1 MKRMAFVVLFAVC
14 VVGLAPV
21 VRDGKE
27 FTDWSPAVNLG
38 PTVNSSANDSC
49 VSISKDGL
57 TLFFSSVRGNTAPMN
72 RDLYVTTRPTKDA
85 AWGAPDRL
93 DMLNTGGFDSCPA
106 LSLDEHRLY
115 FTSDRE
121 PSCGGIDLWVV
132 RRQDR
137 RDNFGWE
144 GPENLGCEPDGYV
157 NTPGWDV
164 TPTFFEDEEGNEVMY
179 FASTREAGVAT
190 TLAHHYESVMRRD
203 GTFGPGVPVYELNS
217 ANPYGDL
224 GITVRRDGLEV
235 FFLSTRPYGGAGM
248 PWNFWRATRTSTRE
262 AWSEPSFVPELGNPA
277 YGNGRITLSFDGSE
291 LYFASGRAGGL
302 GGPNDLYVARRD
314 QSRGPEGR

>member
-1 MKRMAFVVLFAVC
+1 MKRMAFVALLAVC
-14 VVGLAPV
+14 VVGLAPGA
-21 VRDGKE
+21 RDGKE
-27 FTDWSPAVNLG
+27 FTDWSPAENLG
-38 PTVNSSANDSC
+38 VLNSSSPDSC
-49 VSISKDGL
+49 ASISKDGL
-57 TLFFSSVRGNTAPMN
+57 TLFFSSMRGNTGIN
-72 RDLYVTTRPTKDA
+72 RDIYVTTRPTADA
-85 AWGAPDRL
+85 AWGTPVRL
-93 DMLNTGGFDSCPA
+93 DVLNTTYWDSCPA

-121 PSCGGIDLWVV
+121 PSCGGIDLWVI

-144 GPENLGCEPDGYV
+144 EPENLGCEQDGYV

-164 TPTFFEDEEGNEVMY
+164 TPTFFEDEDGNEVMY

-190 TLAHHYESVMRRD
+190 TLAHHYESVRRHD
-203 GTFGPGVPVYELNS
+203 GTFGPGVPVYELNES
-217 ANPYGDL
+217 DPYGDL

-262 AWSEPSFVPELGNPA
+262 PWSDIEFVPELGNPA
-277 YGNGRITLSFDGSE
+277 YGNGRITLSFDGRE
-291 LYFASGRAGGL
+291 LYFASGRPGGL
-302 GGPNDLYVARRD
+302 GGNDLYVSRRE
-314 QSRGPEGR
+314 QRRGPADR